1 MAVKSNL
8 SDMLEAG
15 VTLKYNP
22 SDFEAY
28 TVSNAA
34 ISHHTMV
41 DTINNL
47 KEELMPKEI
56 LFIAPNRKYA
66 ETVVR
71 TLQRDLEKKGVISNT
86 KVESHTLWV
95 FTAAVTVRLNWWDP
109 VSWHIENFKGYHA
122 LFGKKEL
129 AELVKDKYRE
139 WCFHTPKQSLARWI
153 IEQNT
158 VMNDMV
164 TEKPRTKYIP
174 EIKTVH
180 FNYPATVVIWE
191 DGTKTIVKCQQDD
204 FYSPETGLAL
214 CIAKKALGNKSNF
227 NNEFKK
233 WLPDDHVDMA
243 DKTYSSMKDLITDL
257 FGKPTNI
264 YTVED

>member
-1 MAVKSNL
+1 VS
-8 SDMLEAG
+8 S
-15 VTLKYNP
+15 VT
-22 SDFEAY
+22 EE
-28 TVSNAA
+28 
-34 ISHHTMV
+34 
-41 DTINNL
+41 INNL
-47 KEELMPKEI
+47 KEELMPKEV
-56 LFIAPNRKYA
+56 LFIAPSRKYA
-66 ETVVR
+66 ETVAR
-71 TLQRDLEKKGVISNT
+71 TLQRDLDKKGIEST
-86 KVESHTLWV
+86 DKVESHTLWV
-95 FTAAVTVRLNWWDP
+95 FTKAVTVRINWWDP
-109 VSWHIENFKGYHA
+109 VYWHLDNFRDYHA

-129 AELVKDKYRE
+129 VELVKEEYIQYH
-139 WCFHTPKQSLARWI
+139 FNTPKTSLATWV

-158 VMNDMV
+158 IAND
-164 TEKPRTKYIP
+164 TRDEKPRTKYIP